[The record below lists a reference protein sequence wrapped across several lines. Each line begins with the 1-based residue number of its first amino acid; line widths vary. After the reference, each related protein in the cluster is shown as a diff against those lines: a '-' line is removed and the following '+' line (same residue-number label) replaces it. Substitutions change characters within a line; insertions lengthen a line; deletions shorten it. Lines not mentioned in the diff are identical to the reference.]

1 VGRST
6 PTPIP
11 SRRTTTTPVTDMEA
25 TSTAMEALGI
35 QQERVQLL
43 EQCQPSTEKDSWNT
57 NAPKDPQLEA
67 FESFKEAVKII
78 RICFHPEARNR
89 ALTLICTLYHNFNCN
104 DPVLEFNE
112 IFVED
117 DHWIPKKFERL
128 MKKKKTR
135 DFLQQEFSKNNFNI
149 IKKTEDQC
157 LEVKTISSSARLLFT
172 ILIQC
177 TWVQV
182 EILAILA
189 VIMTQDFNQD
199 HIETSAVLNTDYFFD
214 IFFNHGAVTLR
225 SDPNQGNT
233 YSVVSHMDIDSCHQV
248 EGSRVTQQPLQD
260 SRTIQA

>member
-1 VGRST
+1 
-6 PTPIP
+6 
-11 SRRTTTTPVTDMEA
+11 
-25 TSTAMEALGI
+25 MEALGI

-43 EQCQPSTEKDSWNT
+43 EQCQPST
-57 NAPKDPQLEA
+57 NAPTDPLLEA

-78 RICFHPEARNR
+78 RICFHPEPRNR

-135 DFLQQEFSKNNFNI
+135 DFLQQEFSKNNFDI
-149 IKKTEDQC
+149 IQKTEDQC
-157 LEVKTISSSARLLFT
+157 RDVITISSSARLLFT

-182 EILAILA
+182 EILAI
-189 VIMTQDFNQD
+189 MTQDFNQD
-199 HIETSAVLNTDYFFD
+199 HIDFSSAE
-214 IFFNHGAVTLR
+214 HGL
-225 SDPNQGNT
+225 
-233 YSVVSHMDIDSCHQV
+233 
-248 EGSRVTQQPLQD
+248 LL
-260 SRTIQA
+260 